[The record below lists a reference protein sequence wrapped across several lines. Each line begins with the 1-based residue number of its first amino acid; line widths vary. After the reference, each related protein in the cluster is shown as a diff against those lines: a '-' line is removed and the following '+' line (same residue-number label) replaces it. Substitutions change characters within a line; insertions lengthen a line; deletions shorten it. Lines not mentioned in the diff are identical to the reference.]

1 MDVGIE
7 VGMASQSLG
16 AAQKEHS
23 EILELYQNI
32 AKVDKG
38 REKEGEGRT

>member
-16 AAQKEHS
+16 ATQKEHP
-23 EILELYQNI
+23 EILELYQDI
-32 AKVDKG
+32 AKADKG